1 MKKFILIIT
10 TCLVALFNIN
20 VLAEEILAEE
30 TLGEAEIPG
39 SLVRISKD
47 GTGIIKFSQ
56 CDGCKIIL
64 VKITPAT
71 RAYLNGVEMSV
82 LQAWKRSKP
91 GFIGFQFTLDSKE
104 VRTIGFTN

>member
-10 TCLVALFNIN
+10 ACLVALFTIN
-20 VLAEEILAEE
+20 VLAEEI
-30 TLGEAEIPG
+30 LGEAEIPG
-39 SLVRISKD
+39 SLLRISED
-47 GTGIIKFSQ
+47 GTGIIKFRQ
-56 CDGCKIIL
+56 CDKCKNIL

-82 LQAWKRSKP
+82 LQARERSKP